1 MWRWI
6 ALLSLAGC
14 AQAQM
19 VVPDDLVTTM
29 HTLRTQAGKREE
41 SRDAYELLTTA
52 KHQLRDWIE
61 VQLSKFDATGDAA
74 VLAHDLNEAL
84 RGLMCSFGDLPGAP
98 ACPEDNWLGY
108 LARVR
113 LERVGLEL
121 IVETSIGIQCG
132 FDDSAYLFSWPDGKW
147 VRRWESEQN
156 DYSTEK
162 YKPQN
167 LSAVRVGG
175 SDGGDGQLLLT
186 VGTQPW
192 CSSNWRGIYVRVW
205 RLRAG
210 IAPQLILNESDYGF
224 VADEV
229 EGSVGPGAALVE
241 YSVISL
247 DKGVLIRRTPRA
259 FQIRGDRVERV
270 APFALSP
277 RGFVDEWVARDW
289 KEAAG
294 WSGRTLVTLHR
305 ELHSDSPN
313 GEFVGDTLHCPKA
326 PDLWQVGV
334 DMGGQRIYFLVRW
347 KPPYRFEMVDAGTRA
362 FAGCTE
368 KDPEADAPRT
378 LFPSR

>member
-1 MWRWI
+1 
-6 ALLSLAGC
+6 
-14 AQAQM
+14 M
-19 VVPDDLVTTM
+19 VVPDELVTTM
-29 HTLRTQAGKREE
+29 HTLRAQAGKREE

-52 KHQLRDWIE
+52 KHQLRDWIGQ
-61 VQLSKFDATGDAA
+61 QLSHLDANGDAA
-74 VLAHDLNEAL
+74 VLEHDLNEAL
-84 RGLMCSFGDLPGAP
+84 KGLMCSSGNS
-98 ACPEDNWLGY
+98 CPQDTWLGY
-108 LARVR
+108 VEQVR
-113 LERVGLEL
+113 LKRLGLDL
-121 IVETSIGIQCG
+121 VVETSLGIQCG
-132 FDDSAYLFSWPDGKW
+132 FDDSAYLFSWRDGKW
-147 VRRWESEQN
+147 ARRWESEQN

-186 VGTQPW
+186 LGTQPW
-192 CSSNWRGIYVRVW
+192 CSSNWRGIYVRLW
-205 RLRAG
+205 RLRTG
-210 IAPQLILNESDYGF
+210 IAPQLILDDSDYGF

-229 EGSVGPGAALVE
+229 EGSVGQGTALVE

-259 FQIRGDRVERV
+259 FQISGDRVERV

-277 RGFVDEWVARDW
+277 RGFVDEWIARDW

-294 WSGRTLVTLHR
+294 WSGRTLATVHR

-313 GEFVGDTLHCPKA
+313 GEFVRDTLHCAKT

-334 DMGGQRIYFLVRW
+334 DMGGERIYFLVRW
-347 KPPYRFEMVDAGTRA
+347 KPPYRFQMVGAGPRA
-362 FAGCTE
+362 SPGCTE

-378 LFPSR
+378 FFPPR